1 MMPKVARIAWL
12 YDFYGKLLTDKQQ
25 NIIELYYNQDLSLGE
40 IAEENKISRQA
51 IHDIIRRAEAA
62 LEEYEEK
69 LGMLKKYLY
78 QTAIYQEI
86 LDILDGPQPCEE
98 KIAGV
103 REKINKLMAYTEEE
117 VREE

>member
-51 IHDIIRRAEAA
+51 IHDIIRRAETA

-69 LGMLKKYLY
+69 LGMLKKHLY

-86 LDILDGPQPCEE
+86 LDILDGPQSCEE

-103 REKINKLMAYTEEE
+103 REKINILLTYTEEDI
-117 VREE
+117 REE